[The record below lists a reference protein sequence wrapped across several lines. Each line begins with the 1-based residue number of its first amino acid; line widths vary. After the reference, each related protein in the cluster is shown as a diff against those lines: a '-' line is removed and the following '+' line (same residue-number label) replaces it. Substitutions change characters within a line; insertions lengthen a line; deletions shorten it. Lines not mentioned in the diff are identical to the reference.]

1 MRWAQKPPRCRHRS
15 RHRSRGGAIVHAKYN
30 ERRFGFCLR
39 QNLEGNFAENS
50 ERTPRPGQQF
60 AQIEPS
66 DVLDHATAGLEGL
79 AASRY
84 RDDAEKMIA
93 RGADADTTRPGHVRR
108 QHATDGAKAL
118 RAAKQRAVVH
128 RLEGKFLTVR
138 CE

>member
-1 MRWAQKPPRCRHRS
+1 MSCARNPQRCRHRS
-15 RHRSRGGAIVHAKYN
+15 RHRSRASAVVHAKYN
-30 ERRFGFCLR
+30 ERRFGFRLR

-50 ERTPRPGQQF
+50 ERTPRTGQQF

-93 RGADADTTRPGHVRR
+93 RGANADTTR
-108 QHATDGAKAL
+108 
-118 RAAKQRAVVH
+118 
-128 RLEGKFLTVR
+128 
-138 CE
+138 